1 MKQKKKI
8 GFLPSIVFII
18 AFILILLYLYVALSR
33 LFYPYEL
40 EWTEGGMFDVSYRIL
55 HRLPI
60 YIKPTIDYVP
70 LMYPPGFYLLG
81 SFLIILF
88 GEHLWS
94 LRLISFISSII
105 SGILIFEVI
114 RKITKSPFF
123 SFLGA
128 SIFFGAFKIT
138 GFWYDLARVDSLFI
152 MLVLLSLYLLVC
164 WENALSI
171 IASSLVLSFAFFTK
185 QSGIFFITATI
196 IWLFFFLRKRLPLF
210 LLILIPMCLSIT
222 LILDHLSDGWYLYWV
237 YKLPKYQP
245 LLKHKL
251 ILFFKSDILKGLPV
265 LCGMG
270 IIWIFLFILKRK
282 RDNLFNSKF
291 LIFLFLLS
299 SFIVS
304 LLGRGIEGGVENAII
319 PFVAISSIVTGIA
332 IPNFPKKLRLFI
344 YGIVIFQFI
353 IFFYNP
359 AANIPSKMDRA
370 CGDKFLKILS
380 SINGDV
386 FLPYHGFYLIKAH
399 KKPCAYT
406 MGLFDV
412 LKDKDN
418 GRAIMDNW
426 TALLKE
432 RLEKKGY
439 AAIITS
445 TEGSFSFE
453 NFIRIYYKEGGVLF
467 EPSEE
472 KAFFT
477 ISGWR
482 RRPSYVYIPR

>member
-1 MKQKKKI
+1 
-8 GFLPSIVFII
+8 
-18 AFILILLYLYVALSR
+18 
-33 LFYPYEL
+33 
-40 EWTEGGMFDVSYRIL
+40 MFDISYRIL

-60 YIKPTIDYVP
+60 YTKPTIDYVP
-70 LMYPPGFYLLG
+70 MMYPPGFYLLG

-94 LRLISFISSII
+94 LRLISFVSSII
-105 SGILIFEVI
+105 SGILIFEII

-128 SIFFGAFKIT
+128 GIFFGAFKIT

-152 MLVLLSLYLLVC
+152 MLVLLSLYLIVS
-164 WENALSI
+164 WENSLSI
-171 IASSLVLSFAFFTK
+171 ITSSFSLSFAFFTK

-196 IWLFFFLRKRLPLF
+196 VWLFFFLRKRLPLF

-245 LLKHKL
+245 LLKDKL
-251 ILFFKSDILKGLPV
+251 ILFKSDMLKGLPV
-265 LCGMG
+265 ICGMG
-270 IIWIFLFILKRK
+270 IVWIFLFILKR
-282 RDNLFNSKF
+282 DNIFNFKL
-291 LIFLFLLS
+291 LISLFLLS

-319 PFVAISSIVTGIA
+319 PFVAISSITTGIA
-332 IPNFPKKLRLFI
+332 VANFSKKLRLAI
-344 YGIVIFQFI
+344 YGIVIFQFV

-359 AANIPSKMDRA
+359 AANIPSKMDRI

-412 LKDKDN
+412 LKDRDN
-418 GRAIMDNW
+418 GRAIMDDW
-426 TALLKE
+426 TALFKE

-445 TEGSFSFE
+445 TEGSVSFE

-467 EPSEE
+467 DEE

-477 ISGWR
+477 IAGWK
-482 RRPSYVYIPR
+482 RRPNYVYIPR